1 MKMHPIVSGV
11 TRAVKIFRFGFRPI
25 DEKLFSVTVGK
36 NDTTI
41 TSWEKNQADA
51 LTKSPE
57 KHGHH
62 PEGDAH
68 SAEI

>member
-57 KHGHH
+57 NGHH